1 MIGTDRFSQPF
12 GRYGFSMV
20 IEWLT
25 FAVPVAEQPEWLA
38 LEEEVWSRFLEQ
50 QPGFVRKEIWVEE
63 SDPER
68 VHAVIW
74 WENVELWK
82 RITPE
87 QVADVDRRMGEAWRD
102 CTMRVFDVR
111 RQC

>member
-1 MIGTDRFSQPF
+1 
-12 GRYGFSMV
+12 MV

-25 FAVPVAEQPEWLA
+25 FAVPQSEQENWLA
-38 LEEEVWSRFLEQ
+38 IEESVWSRFLET
-50 QPGFVRKEIWVEE
+50 QPGFLRKEIWIEE
-63 SDPER
+63 GAPDL

-74 WENVELWK
+74 WESTELWK
-82 RITPE
+82 RITPD
-87 QVADVDRRMGEAWRD
+87 QVAEVDARMGDAWRN

>member
-1 MIGTDRFSQPF
+1 MIARNQSDPD
-12 GRYGFSMV
+12 YGSFVV

-25 FAVPVAEQPEWLA
+25 FSVPRLDQPEWLA
-38 LEEEVWSRFLEQ
+38 IEESVWSRFLEE
-50 QPGFVRKEIWVEE
+50 QPGFVRKEIWIEDG
-63 SDPER
+63 SPDL

-74 WENVELWK
+74 WESIELWK

-87 QVADVDRRMGEAWRD
+87 QVAAVDARMGDSWRD
-102 CTMRVFDVR
+102 CSMRVFDVR